1 MGNSRAR
8 LSRAEWRLMHLCWR
22 LGPATA
28 REVHAAANRE
38 QIREYRTIKTF
49 LDRMAAKGYLR
60 VESVD
65 GVNRYEPVVDRERTL
80 REAVEEFLVD
90 VMDGTVGP
98 VLAQLADT
106 RRLSADDVERLREL
120 VPEQPE
126 ADGEE
131 ETP

>member
-1 MGNSRAR
+1 
-8 LSRAEWRLMHLCWR
+8 
-22 LGPATA
+22 
-28 REVHAAANRE
+28 
-38 QIREYRTIKTF
+38 
-49 LDRMAAKGYLR
+49 MAAKGYLR

-120 VPEQPE
+120 VPEDDEPPAPE
-126 ADGEE
+126 DDAEE